1 MVPWFKKWLV
11 CLVLLA
17 TSSLG
22 AAPLIIGAEDDWAPY
37 CERDKEDG
45 QPRGLAPELVK
56 AVFAAEG
63 IEIVFRTLP
72 FARCMHDAKSGKLAG
87 CFNATITEEN
97 RYQYHWHDTPM
108 FEEDLAIFALASEPQ
123 RDLKLTSL
131 EGKRVGIT
139 LGYTYPTDFMENPR
153 IIRFQAK
160 SDAQILEMLVRGRVD
175 YILMNGMPGYLKI
188 QQKQLTGKVVKVGK
202 LSTDGF
208 WLAFSRN
215 APQGETLAKRFEQGL
230 QKIKN
235 NGIYETLIRQFE
247 TRLGLH

>member
-1 MVPWFKKWLV
+1 MVALLKKWLV

-17 TSSLG
+17 TSPLG
-22 AAPLIIGAEDDWAPY
+22 AAPLVIGAEDDWAPY
-37 CERDKEDG
+37 SVLNRETG
-45 QPRGLAPELVK
+45 QPQGLAPELVK

-72 FARCMHDAKSGKLAG
+72 FARCMHDAKYGKLAG

-108 FEEDLAIFALASEPQ
+108 FEEELAIFALASEPQ

-153 IIRFQAK
+153 ITRFQAK
-160 SDAQILEMLVRGRVD
+160 SDAQTLEMLVRSRVD
-175 YILMNGMPGYLKI
+175 YILMNGITGYIKI
-188 QQKQLTGKVVKVGK
+188 QQKQLTGKVVKAGK
-202 LSTDGF
+202 LTTGGF
-208 WLAFSRN
+208 RLAFSRRH
-215 APQGETLAKRFEQGL
+215 PQGEALAKQFEQGL
-230 QKIKN
+230 QKIKM
-235 NGIYETLIRQFE
+235 NGTYDTLMKRFE
-247 TRLGLH
+247 TRLGAH

>member
-1 MVPWFKKWLV
+1 MVPWLKKWLV

-37 CERDKEDG
+37 CERGKEDG

-108 FEEDLAIFALASEPQ
+108 FEEDLASEPQ

>member
-1 MVPWFKKWLV
+1 MVPWLKKWLV

-17 TSSLG
+17 TSPLG

-37 CERDKEDG
+37 CERGKEDG

-108 FEEDLAIFALASEPQ
+108 FEEDLASEPQ

-235 NGIYETLIRQFE
+235 NCIYETLIRQFE

>member
-1 MVPWFKKWLV
+1 MAGLSGAAGHQF
-11 CLVLLA
+11 A
-17 TSSLG
+17 G

-153 IIRFQAK
+153 ITRFQSK

-215 APQGETLAKRFEQGL
+215 APQGEALAKRFEQGL

-235 NGIYETLIRQFE
+235 NGTYETLIRQFE